1 MKSMIYEDR
10 KKTIVNL
17 SKTLKI
23 SLIVAVLGLMSFTVL
38 PGAAIVWKSD
48 VVEVGEIPQ
57 SIPKS
62 IEFEFRNTGDTTVL
76 ITNVQPTCGCTV
88 AEYTK
93 TPIKPGEKAT
103 VKATFNAANKGAFTK
118 TIKVTTTVEETQK
131 ALTFKGTVI

>member
-1 MKSMIYEDR
+1 M
-10 KKTIVNL
+10 